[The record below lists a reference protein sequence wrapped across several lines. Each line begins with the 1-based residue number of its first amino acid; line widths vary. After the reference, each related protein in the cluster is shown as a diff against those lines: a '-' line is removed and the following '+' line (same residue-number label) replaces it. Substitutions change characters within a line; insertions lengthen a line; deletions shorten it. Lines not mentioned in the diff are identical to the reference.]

1 MARFAGA
8 TRPEKGLMATDFVV
22 QNKMYS
28 ITGCLFFK
36 ERRGSRR
43 YFFGERISACDK
55 PENLVL
61 GAAAKGGGTR
71 ARLTSRDKS
80 CPVFEG
86 SASFCEVS
94 RLHKS
99 GISWRR
105 DKGGQYVFTFFSFY
119 CRGDQ
124 WSPLLRE
131 RDFRFTFAV
140 LLTRGDGRPMV
151 APTGMVFISLIL
163 IVLRSY
169 GLCSR
174 FGGPWLDA
182 TRICR
187 GDQWSPAFRRR
198 NLCFSVYCPF

>member
-1 MARFAGA
+1 MARFAGP

-28 ITGCLFFK
+28 IIGCLFFK

-43 YFFGERISACDK
+43 NFFGERISACDQ

-61 GAAAKGGGTR
+61 GAAAKDGGTR
-71 ARLTSRDKS
+71 ARLTARDKS
-80 CPVFEG
+80 CPVFGG

-105 DKGGQYVFTFFSFY
+105 DKGGQYVLTFFSFY
-119 CRGDQ
+119 CRGDH
-124 WSPLLRE
+124 WSPALRKMK
-131 RDFRFTFAV
+131 FRFTFAV
-140 LLTRGDGRPMV
+140 LSTGRAGRPMV

-163 IVLRSY
+163 IGLAELWVVLA
-169 GLCSR
+169 L
-174 FGGPWLDA
+174 
-182 TRICR
+182 R
-187 GDQWSPAFRRR
+187 GSVARR
-198 NLCFSVYCPF
+198 NTNL

>member
-1 MARFAGA
+1 MARFAGP
-8 TRPEKGLMATDFVV
+8 TRPEKGLMATNFVV

-28 ITGCLFFK
+28 IVGCLFLK

-86 SASFCEVS
+86 SASYCEVT

-105 DKGGQYVFTFFSFY
+105 DKGGQYVLAFFGFY
-119 CRGDQ
+119 CKGDR
-124 WSPLLRE
+124 WSPSLRE
-131 RDFRFTFAV
+131 RDFRFAFVV
-140 LLTRGDGRPMV
+140 LLTGRAGRPMV

-163 IVLRSY
+163 IGLAELWVVLALRRSV
-169 GLCSR
+169 
-174 FGGPWLDA
+174 A
-182 TRICR
+182 
-187 GDQWSPAFRRR
+187 RRST
-198 NLCFSVYCPF
+198 NL